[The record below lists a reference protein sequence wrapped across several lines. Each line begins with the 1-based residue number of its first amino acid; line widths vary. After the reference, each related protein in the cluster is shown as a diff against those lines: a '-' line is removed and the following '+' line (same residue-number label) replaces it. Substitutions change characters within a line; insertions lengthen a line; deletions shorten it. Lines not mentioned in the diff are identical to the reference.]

1 MDFPFFKID
10 LLEHGISKIG
20 FRIIRLG
27 CFRIE
32 VAKLFFQIVFSFKVD
47 VPLFRSLASKKMMDV
62 FNREQ
67 QEIKERIEKMY
78 DEYNTSIMVWESKI
92 SFEPIVGKSYFLYN
106 FAGELTLS
114 LIAPNE
120 WIRGDDFVGEYLLNS
135 DNKWIKQ

>member
-1 MDFPFFKID
+1 MENKPD
-10 LLEHGISKIG
+10 LVVWNEKNGYD
-20 FRIIRLG
+20 
-27 CFRIE
+27 
-32 VAKLFFQIVFSFKVD
+32 AKLKSYPTSASAQKFD
-47 VPLFRSLASKKMMDV
+47 LPNVPLFRSESSKKMMDV

-67 QEIKERIEKMY
+67 QEIRERIEKMY

-120 WIRGDDFVGEYLLNS
+120 WGKGNDFIGEFLLNS
-135 DNKWIKQ
+135 DNKWIKKNT

>member
-1 MDFPFFKID
+1 MEKKPD
-10 LLEHGISKIG
+10 LVVWNEKNGYD
-20 FRIIRLG
+20 
-27 CFRIE
+27 
-32 VAKLFFQIVFSFKVD
+32 AKLKSYPTSASAQKFD
-47 VPLFRSLASKKMMDV
+47 LPNVPLFRSESSKKMMDV

-67 QEIKERIEKMY
+67 QEIRERIEKLY

-120 WIRGDDFVGEYLLNS
+120 WGKGNDFVGEYILNS
-135 DNKWIKQ
+135 DNKWITKEKKS

>member
-1 MDFPFFKID
+1 MEKKPD
-10 LLEHGISKIG
+10 LVVWNEKNGYD
-20 FRIIRLG
+20 
-27 CFRIE
+27 
-32 VAKLFFQIVFSFKVD
+32 AKLKSYPTSASAQKFD
-47 VPLFRSLASKKMMDV
+47 LPNVPLFRSESSKKMMDV

-67 QEIKERIEKMY
+67 QEIRERIEKMY

-120 WIRGDDFVGEYLLNS
+120 WGKGNDFIGEFLLNS
-135 DNKWIKQ
+135 DNKWIKKNI

>member
-1 MDFPFFKID
+1 MEKKPD
-10 LLEHGISKIG
+10 LVVWNEKNGYD
-20 FRIIRLG
+20 
-27 CFRIE
+27 
-32 VAKLFFQIVFSFKVD
+32 AKLKSYPTSASAQKFD
-47 VPLFRSLASKKMMDV
+47 LPNVPLFRSESSKKMMDV

-67 QEIKERIEKMY
+67 QEIRERIEKMY

-120 WIRGDDFVGEYLLNS
+120 WGRGDDFVGEFLLNS
-135 DNKWIKQ
+135 DNKWIKKNT

>member
-1 MDFPFFKID
+1 MEKKPD
-10 LLEHGISKIG
+10 LVVWNEKNGYD
-20 FRIIRLG
+20 
-27 CFRIE
+27 
-32 VAKLFFQIVFSFKVD
+32 AKLKSYPTSASAQKFD
-47 VPLFRSLASKKMMDV
+47 LPNVPLFRSESSKKMMDV

-67 QEIKERIEKMY
+67 QEIRERIEKMY

-120 WIRGDDFVGEYLLNS
+120 WGKGNDFIGEFLLNS
-135 DNKWIKQ
+135 DNKWIKKNM

>member
-1 MDFPFFKID
+1 MEKKPD
-10 LLEHGISKIG
+10 LVVWNEKNGYD
-20 FRIIRLG
+20 
-27 CFRIE
+27 
-32 VAKLFFQIVFSFKVD
+32 AKLKSYPTSASAQKFD
-47 VPLFRSLASKKMMDV
+47 LPNVPLFRSESSKKMMDV

-67 QEIKERIEKMY
+67 QEIRERLEKMY

-120 WIRGDDFVGEYLLNS
+120 WGKGNDFIGEFLLNS
-135 DNKWIKQ
+135 DNKWIKKNT

>member
-1 MDFPFFKID
+1 MEKKPD
-10 LLEHGISKIG
+10 LVVWNEKNGYD
-20 FRIIRLG
+20 
-27 CFRIE
+27 
-32 VAKLFFQIVFSFKVD
+32 AKLKSYPTSASAQKFD
-47 VPLFRSLASKKMMDV
+47 LPNVPLFRSESSKKMMDV

-67 QEIKERIEKMY
+67 QEIRERIEKMY

-120 WIRGDDFVGEYLLNS
+120 WGRGKDFVGEYILNS
-135 DNKWIKQ
+135 DNKWIKKNT

>member
-1 MDFPFFKID
+1 MEKKPD
-10 LLEHGISKIG
+10 LVVWSEKDGYD
-20 FRIIRLG
+20 
-27 CFRIE
+27 
-32 VAKLFFQIVFSFKVD
+32 AKLKSYPTSASIQGFD
-47 VPLFRSLASKKMMDV
+47 LPNVPLFREQSSKKMMDV

-67 QEIKERIEKMY
+67 QEIRERIEKLY

-120 WIRGDDFVGEYLLNS
+120 WGREKDFIGEYILNS
-135 DNKWIKQ
+135 DNKWITKEKKS

>member
-1 MDFPFFKID
+1 MEKKPD
-10 LLEHGISKIG
+10 LVVWNEKNGYD
-20 FRIIRLG
+20 
-27 CFRIE
+27 
-32 VAKLFFQIVFSFKVD
+32 AKLKSYPTSASAQKFD
-47 VPLFRSLASKKMMDV
+47 LPNVPLFRSESSKKMMDV

-67 QEIKERIEKMY
+67 QEIRERIEKMY

-120 WIRGDDFVGEYLLNS
+120 WRRGDDFVGEYLLNS
-135 DNKWIKQ
+135 DNKWITKNLAKNVPG

>member
-1 MDFPFFKID
+1 MEKKPD
-10 LLEHGISKIG
+10 LVVWSEKDGYD
-20 FRIIRLG
+20 
-27 CFRIE
+27 
-32 VAKLFFQIVFSFKVD
+32 AKLKSYPTSAGGQGFD
-47 VPLFRSLASKKMMDV
+47 LPNVPLFRSQSSKKMMDV
-62 FNREQ
+62 FNREH

-120 WIRGDDFVGEYLLNS
+120 WGREKDFVGEYILNS
-135 DNKWIKQ
+135 DNKWIIKEKK